1 MVKQQWENGVDVTSP
16 LDVLEVTVVT
26 PEATVLK
33 SPAQFLALPL
43 YDGEIG
49 IAPGHSPLIGRL
61 GYGEMRIKSG
71 GATKTLYVDGGFV
84 EVADNVV
91 SVLTNRAV
99 PSAKVDGGAAETQLA
114 NAIRHPAATKEQLDI
129 RDRQIAQARAQ
140 IRIARRARL

>member
-1 MVKQQWENGVDVTSP
+1 MAETLHCV
-16 LDVLEVTVVT
+16 VVT
-26 PEATVLK
+26 PEQTVLEQE
-33 SPAQFLALPL
+33 AEFVALPL

-49 IAPGHSPLIGRL
+49 IGINHSPLIGRL

-71 GATKTLYVDGGFV
+71 GTTKTLYLDGGFV

-99 PSAKVDGGAAETQLA
+99 PAGKLDGAAAEMQLA
-114 NAIRHPAATKEQLDI
+114 SAMRQPASTSEQLEM

-140 IRIARRARL
+140 IRVARRAR